1 MKGTEVL
8 PELAGTI
15 WTIALKTTPSI
26 ASEPGEILISHKP
39 NQLVNGMERTGTQPS
54 WFLIRIL

>member
-15 WTIALKTTPSI
+15 WTIAIKTTPSI
-26 ASEPGEILISHKP
+26 ASEAGEVLISHKP
-39 NQLVNGMERTGTQPS
+39 NQLVSGMERIGTQPS
-54 WFLIRIL
+54 